1 MSKTNWIVV
10 FQPMG
15 STYMEAAAMRV
26 IDSWQGSARTKEAYA
41 RMNERRDGYLA
52 EHGRGTVSLFQAD
65 LGDCGHSLLPP
76 GLKYE

>member
-41 RMNERRDGYLA
+41 SLNGRRDGYLE
-52 EHGRGTVSLFQAD
+52 EHGKGTISLFQAD
-65 LGDCGHSLLPP
+65 VGDCGHSLLPAD
-76 GLKYE
+76 LNYE